1 MKDSTSAYREYD
13 VSVPRLVACLLL
25 IACTSLSLWS
35 CSADETRTANELT
48 VAGTAGPGT
57 YGERHWQSFR
67 DRVQDGS
74 NRLNVR
80 LLVFGELGS
89 EEQQLSALRRG
100 RVQIANISAVGAST
114 SVPELSVLYAPF
126 LFDSEA
132 EADFVY
138 DRYLTEFFRGLFADH
153 GLVFITWYET
163 GFHHLYSTRPLRAP
177 GDVKGL
183 RLRVSASPAIR
194 GFATAL
200 GADVIPLGF
209 GDIVPSLQTGLIDA
223 GEAAISV
230 YARTG
235 LSSQAPH
242 LTLTAHAYGVSVV
255 VANLNWWR
263 SLHEDEQSLLMNAY
277 PSIEQTR
284 RTIRQETRDTL
295 TGAVHTGIQLH
306 ALDAA
311 ERVVWREATR
321 ISHERLLA
329 DIGGRASE
337 VYVLI
342 EEAKGEFKRLGRP
355 GESESGPPI

>member
-1 MKDSTSAYREYD
+1 M
-13 VSVPRLVACLLL
+13 
-25 IACTSLSLWS
+25 
-35 CSADETRTANELT
+35 DETRGANELT

-67 DRVQDGS
+67 DRVEGGS
-74 NRLNVR
+74 ERFDVR

-126 LFDSEA
+126 LFESEA

-138 DRYLTEFFRGLFADH
+138 DRYLTEYFRALFADY

-163 GFHHLYSTRPLRAP
+163 GFHHLYSTRSLRTP
-177 GDVKGL
+177 DDVKGL

-194 GFATAL
+194 GFARAL

-235 LSSQAPH
+235 LASQAPH

-255 VANLNWWR
+255 VANMDWWR
-263 SLHEDEQSLLMNAY
+263 SLDADEQSLLMNAY
-277 PSIEQTR
+277 PSIKQTR
-284 RTIRQETRDTL
+284 QTIRQETHDTL
-295 TGAVHTGIQLH
+295 TGAMHAGIHLH

-311 ERVVWREATR
+311 ERRVWREATR
-321 ISHERLLA
+321 VSHERLLSE
-329 DIGGRASE
+329 IGGRARE
-337 VYVLI
+337 VYALI
-342 EEAKGEFKRLGRP
+342 EEAREDFQRLGRP
-355 GESESGPPI
+355 GESDSGSPPI